1 MWAEL
6 HGGVLWPSVHLPSYS
21 SGSKRGRALNTAA
34 RTLDWHFAPDGPPSP
49 GSEQKRAPQGG
60 KPGIPGP
67 SECQR
72 QEDGQ
77 LASGL
82 ISRALKDLE
91 KRWQRKKFPVRRPGG
106 PRGAWILPPGANGT
120 RARTSA
126 RRFFYRDGLQLPTC
140 SCVLSASA
148 PLPSPPLPRPPPTE
162 GRASRALWG
171 SRGRDG
177 TERDGFLGPEGGG
190 WLGPGPGRTA
200 EKLRPGAATRPSAH
214 TKGRGPRTRLSLQA
228 LRTRPNPRATVET
241 ATPSTRYFL
250 PGPSL

>member
-1 MWAEL
+1 M

-21 SGSKRGRALNTAA
+21 FGPKRQGRALNTPS
-34 RTLDWHFAPDGPPSP
+34 RTLDWHFAPDGSPSA
-49 GSEQKRAPQGG
+49 GLEQKRAPQGG
-60 KPGIPGP
+60 KTGVPGP
-67 SECQR
+67 RECQR
-72 QEDGQ
+72 QEDRQ
-77 LASGL
+77 LASRL

-91 KRWQRKKFPVRRPGG
+91 KRWQRKKLPVRRPGG
-106 PRGAWILPPGANGT
+106 PRAGRGPRLPGLTGLGLGHLQGAAFT
-120 RARTSA
+120 VTDSSYRSA
-126 RRFFYRDGLQLPTC
+126 AASCLQVP
-140 SCVLSASA
+140 
-148 PLPSPPLPRPPPTE
+148 PSPPLPAPSLPSPDR
-162 GRASRALWG
+162 GSRVPSARG

-177 TERDGFLGPEGGG
+177 TDRDGFLGPEGGG

-214 TKGRGPRTRLSLQA
+214 AKGRGPRTRLSLQA